1 MFLREKEIP
10 TFEWL
15 KVYWGERIR
24 LSKLSWGISGVG
36 RVGKAWGPF
45 LESPPDRSL
54 TGRLGKLFLFTHQER
69 GFNCF
74 ADNMIKLSV
83 NKTKW
88 TSFLARN
95 GVCFL

>member
-1 MFLREKEIP
+1 MVERLTIPQTAKQVIGEFSYKMFLREKEIP

-45 LESPPDRSL
+45 LESPPDR
-54 TGRLGKLFLFTHQER
+54 
-69 GFNCF
+69 
-74 ADNMIKLSV
+74 
-83 NKTKW
+83 
-88 TSFLARN
+88 
-95 GVCFL
+95 